1 MIQSDPTNHHFQMAV
16 QYVNNT
22 AQNIFLT
29 GKAGTGKTTFL
40 KYIKANSYKKLSV
53 VAPTGVAAINAG
65 GVTIHSFFQL
75 PFGLFLPTKQ
85 NTREYSVQGIKN
97 QQSLFEQMHLTANKR
112 TMMQELELLIIDEVS
127 MVRADLI
134 DAMDCILRHVRRQ
147 PDLPF
152 GGVQILFIGD
162 LFQLPPVVSDHEW
175 KTLSGFYES
184 PFFFDAHALRDK
196 PPVYLELKKMYRQS
210 DASFINLLNNIRNSK
225 VSKEDVDLLHQ
236 YYKPGFQPETSG
248 EYITLTSHNAKA
260 DTINRNEL
268 LKIKGAAIPFKATV
282 KGEFSEKALPAENT
296 LLLKPGA
303 QVIFIKNDKGEDRRY
318 YNGKIGI
325 IKRIQGEEIYVGF
338 PNSTD
343 ELLVEKEVW
352 RNVRYK
358 FNNDTDKIEEEELGT
373 FTQYPLRLAW
383 AITIHKSQGLTFN
396 KAIIDAG
403 DSFAPGQVYV
413 ALSRLTSLEGLV
425 LYSRIDTSCIST
437 DDRMVSFSETEQEE
451 EELKVQLEAKQKEFM
466 IRSLLRPFDW
476 GQLIDASEM
485 FFLDFE
491 YRKIPLQNEAA
502 LLCDAILK
510 KTIQQQTVAAKFVST
525 LEKLLPL
532 AEQDGYKQLHERVE
546 SAFFYFAD
554 LLTKEQIMPLEDHY
568 LYMKNRAKVK
578 TYIKEL
584 LLFLGFF
591 KRKKAQIEQAAH
603 LTKGLM
609 EGVDMKVM
617 LEKIEADKKNIQT
630 QKIQEQIPKGK
641 REKGESNKISLS
653 LFQLGK
659 SVKEIAEEREMAIS
673 TIEGHLISF
682 IPTGEVDI
690 DMFLSKSKIEIIR
703 KVMDE
708 LGEVSSSIIK
718 EKLGEGFSYVEIKA
732 VQNHLKVK
740 VKF

>member
-1 MIQSDPTNHHFQMAV
+1 MNQSDPTNHHFQMAV

-40 KYIKANSYKKLSV
+40 KYIKANSFKNLAI

-75 PFGLFLPTKQ
+75 PFGPFLPTRQ
-85 NTREYSVQGIKN
+85 NTREYSLQGIKN
-97 QQSLFEQMHLTANKR
+97 QQSLFEQMHLSNAKR
-112 TMMQELELLIIDEVS
+112 TLMQELELLIIDEVS

-147 PDLPF
+147 PNLPF
-152 GGVQILFIGD
+152 GGVQMLFIGD

-175 KTLSGFYES
+175 KTLSGFYQS
-184 PFFFDAHALRDK
+184 PFFFDAAVLKDK
-196 PPVYLELKKMYRQS
+196 QPVYLELKKMYRQS
-210 DASFINLLNNIRNSK
+210 DAAFINLLNNIRNNK
-225 VSKEDVDLLHQ
+225 MKQEDLDLLHQ

-268 LKIKGAAIPFKATV
+268 LKIKGAAVPFKAAI

-303 QVIFIKNDKGEDRRY
+303 QVIFIKNDKGEERRY

-338 PNSTD
+338 PNSED

-413 ALSRLTSLEGLV
+413 ALSRLTSLDGLV
-425 LYSRIDTSCIST
+425 LYSRIDASCIST
-437 DDRMVSFSETEQEE
+437 DDRTISFSETEKEE
-451 EELKVQLEAKQKEFM
+451 DELKLQLEAKQKEFM

-510 KTIQQQTVAAKFVST
+510 KTIKQQEVAAKFVST

-546 SAFFYFAD
+546 SASAYFAD
-554 LLTKEQIMPLEDHY
+554 LLKKEQIMPLEDHY
-568 LYMKNRAKVK
+568 LDMKNRAKVK

-591 KRKKAQIEQAAH
+591 KRKKAQIEQAAQ

-609 EGVDMKVM
+609 EGEDMKVM
-617 LEKIEADKKNIQT
+617 LDKIEADKKNIQS
-630 QKIQEQIPKGK
+630 QKVEDKAPKVK
-641 REKGESNKISLS
+641 RERGDSNKTTLS
-653 LFQLGK
+653 LYQSGK
-659 SVKEIAEEREMAIS
+659 SIKEIAEERSMAVS

-682 IPTGEVDI
+682 IPTGEVTI
-690 DMFLSKSKIEIIR
+690 DLFLSETKLAAIR
-703 KVMDE
+703 KVIEEVGD
-708 LGEVSSSIIK
+708 VSSSIIK
-718 EKLGEGFSYVEIKA
+718 EKLGEGYSYGDIKA
-732 VQNHLKVK
+732 VQHYIRAIV
-740 VKF
+740 